1 MSDNRRALIAATV
14 ILASFGLVGFLLP
27 RIILSV
33 AAFSTAI
40 AVLLAVMF
48 VAAFFLVFWFRA
60 KWKERSR
67 H

>member
-33 AAFSTAI
+33 AEFSTAI